1 MLLTVS
7 SIMVLPMTT
16 SDECNHA
23 PDAPSQTAGHVVEL
37 SDYRD
42 EPIPRDRLQA
52 AREWDAYLG
61 GDYKR
66 ARMRREKDALGV
78 AGLPPTLRV
87 VG

>member
-23 PDAPSQTAGHVVEL
+23 PDALSQTAGHVVEL
-37 SDYRD
+37 SDYRPLPD
-42 EPIPRDRLQA
+42 ALDGAL
-52 AREWDAYLG
+52 REWDAYLG
-61 GDYKR
+61 GEPKR
-66 ARMRREKDALGV
+66 ARLRREKRRLGV